1 MASPP
6 TENPPGRGDAPAT
19 DDLAAQ
25 LDQATREADLVKL
38 DDGTWF
44 DRAANSLVEVAGA
57 AVLVTIV
64 GLVFGNAVSRYGLGH
79 AAIWADELVIA
90 LMPWLAMCGMFLS
103 VRRRQIIRI
112 DVLVDKLPPQ
122 IRKLTRLFADL
133 LSAAVFGY
141 LAILAFDYVS
151 LFGSDRTIYLRIQT
165 GWFTSA
171 MLIGSALAALAFLAD
186 FVRQW
191 RERPR
196 MPEARR

>member
-6 TENPPGRGDAPAT
+6 TENPPGRGDALAT

-38 DDGTWF
+38 EDETWF
-44 DRAANSLVEVAGA
+44 DRAVNSLVEVAGA

-112 DVLVDKLPPQ
+112 DVIVEKLPPQ